1 MKPKRWQDVI
11 RQQFGHE
18 QTQSVVVVDPDH
30 LMQDDVLI
38 SELQAR
44 QYDILSFTTEIAFRN
59 EFEERYRSRW
69 DRGEKTHIV
78 VIVHSSEA
86 ARYLPYDLE
95 KKSRVIEI
103 GLHQVFPRLNRIV
116 LRELDRRYYPALF
129 QAHATLE
136 KENKSCTTERE
147 TIRFIL
153 RGVFGIDP
161 VALKSPER
169 LVAMLIDK
177 HYAAQAIP
185 PALERYVVEEM
196 PVPLPGDPDPAAL
209 FTDANAFYKWLG
221 QQWAEYVQSILQS
234 PISNIQ
240 SPLPLDFA
248 DHRLRFYMDNLFTER
263 LVALYPLSPEKIE
276 AVEHLPQDQRWIR
289 VGLAWPGGPAAWLF
303 EPGARK
309 GVREESP
316 VYVIDVETQLGH
328 YEALDTDGL
337 DLRGW
342 LDEGYAWGRL
352 VHDFTLLSRRDYNA
366 LRERFAAAR
375 QALNDAFLAFLQ
387 QTYPSISFYDDNKGP
402 IALHRVNQYIAR
414 IAGEKERIA
423 LIVFDGMAIDQWFLL
438 RDYLLT
444 RLPVLSRTGP
454 GKRKVEF
461 REGRTYAITP
471 TVTSVSR
478 QTLFAGRM
486 PGNFPDTAL
495 VTTADEKHWQNYW
508 VNQGRRRKRVAY
520 LNVKMTGEFAA
531 LRQVVDSKNEILAMV
546 VNFFDDIMHGVKDL
560 KAGKRVFYDTIISY
574 LNNSATA
581 RFFDILLGAG
591 YHIFITS
598 DHGNVDAVGTGVQSP
613 KALVEAYAKRV
624 VIFDQEPIAQAF
636 ADKHAL
642 TLFRP
647 MFLPDQLYPVY
658 PQANE
663 MFAPKGSAGIS
674 HGGLSIE
681 EMIVPFIEVISS

>member
-1 MKPKRWQDVI
+1 VKPKRWQDLI
-11 RQQFGHE
+11 LQQFGHE
-18 QTQSVVVVDPDH
+18 QTQSVVVVDPDR

-38 SELQAR
+38 SQLQAWR
-44 QYDILSFTTEIAFRN
+44 YDILNFTTEIAFRN

-86 ARYLPYDLE
+86 ARQLPYDLE
-95 KKSRVIEI
+95 KKSHVIEI

-116 LRELDRRYYPALF
+116 LADLDRHYYPALF

-136 KENKSCTTERE
+136 RDNRSYTTESE

-196 PVPLPGDPDPAAL
+196 LLPLPGDPDPAAL
-209 FTDANAFYKWLG
+209 FRDMAVFYDWLSWR
-221 QQWAEYVQSILQS
+221 WAEYVQGVLKGQTTHA
-234 PISNIQ
+234 
-240 SPLPLDFA
+240 LDFA
-248 DHRLRFYMDNLFTER
+248 DHRLRLTMDNLFTER
-263 LVALYPLSPEKIE
+263 LLAPYPLSADEIVVAEK
-276 AVEHLPQDQRWIR
+276 LPQEQRWIR
-289 VGLAWPGGPAAWLF
+289 AGLAWPGGPAARLF
-303 EPGARK
+303 GPGAQARLGEER
-309 GVREESP
+309 GV
-316 VYVIDVETQLGH
+316 YMIDVETQLGH
-328 YEALDTDGL
+328 FEGLNVEAL

-352 VHDFTLLSRRDYNA
+352 VHDFSLLPRQDYEA
-366 LRERFAAAR
+366 LQERFVAVR
-375 QALNDAFLAFLQ
+375 RSVNDAFLHFLE
-387 QTYPSISFYDDNKGP
+387 QTYPSISFFDDNKGP
-402 IALHRVNQYIAR
+402 IALHRVNQYISR
-414 IAGEKERIA
+414 NAGEKERVA
-423 LIVFDGMAIDQWFLL
+423 LVVFDGMAVDQWFLL
-438 RDYLLT
+438 RDYLLAC
-444 RLPVLSRTGP
+444 L
-454 GKRKVEF
+454 KRKVEF
-461 REGRTYAITP
+461 RENRTYAIAP

-508 VNQGRRRKRVAY
+508 ANRGRRRKRVAY
-520 LNVKMTGEFAA
+520 LNLKMAGEFDE
-531 LRQVVDSKNEILAMV
+531 LRKITDSNNEILAVV

-560 KAGKRVFYDTIISY
+560 KAGKRVFYDTLISY
-574 LNNSATA
+574 LNNSATDK
-581 RFFDILLGAG
+581 FFEILLEAG
-591 YHIFITS
+591 YHVFITS

-613 KALVEAYAKRV
+613 KALVEAYARRV

-636 ADKHAL
+636 ANKHGL

-647 MFLPDQLYPVY
+647 IFLPDNLYPVY
-658 PQANE
+658 SQPDG
-663 MFAPKGSAGIS
+663 MFAPKRSAGIS

-681 EMIVPFIEVISS
+681 EIVVLFVEVVTS